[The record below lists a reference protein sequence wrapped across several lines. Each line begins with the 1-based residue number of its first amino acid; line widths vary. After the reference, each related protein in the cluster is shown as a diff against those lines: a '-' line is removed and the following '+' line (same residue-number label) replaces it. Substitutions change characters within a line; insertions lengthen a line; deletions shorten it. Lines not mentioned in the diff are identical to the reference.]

1 MRSDKFTPKNRP
13 TERPYVYKNTVTIPE
28 TTVPTTKCGL
38 GKGRSALI
46 EFRGQDIPVRLHKY
60 TNSVASDQFGN
71 VYMETAERINH
82 GTVTREW
89 ICDKLVLPSL

>member
-1 MRSDKFTPKNRP
+1 MISD
-13 TERPYVYKNTVTIPE
+13 RPYVFKNAVPIPTVTTPI
-28 TTVPTTKCGL
+28 TKCGL
-38 GKGRSALI
+38 GKGRSAI
-46 EFRGQDIPVRLHKY
+46 IPFRGQDIPVRLHKY

-89 ICDKLVLPSL
+89 ICEKLVLPSL